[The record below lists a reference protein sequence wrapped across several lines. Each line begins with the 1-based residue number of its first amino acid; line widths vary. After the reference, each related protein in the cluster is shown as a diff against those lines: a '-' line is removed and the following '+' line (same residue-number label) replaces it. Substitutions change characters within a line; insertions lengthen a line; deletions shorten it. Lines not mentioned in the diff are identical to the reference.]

1 MSYANQQT
9 TWLQKQ
15 SSIGGAFIINGLLVA
30 GLMLTNHVVQPKPE
44 EGGTTV
50 IDIPLAEKPEF
61 IEPDI
66 TPALPP
72 IAVPKPPI
80 SPPAK
85 NDRYIAEV
93 IERPVST
100 VAAGTAS
107 GEDIISD
114 FPVPIEPV
122 IEPIIEPVIPDPIFI
137 KAQKDPKYADR
148 FQPIYPGT
156 LLRQEIEGTVRLRFL
171 IGVDGRVKSVN
182 ILSASHP
189 RFAAAAEKQA
199 LRKWR
204 FIPATRDGQAVEQ
217 WQTITVSFNLN

>member
-1 MSYANQQT
+1 MSYANQQVS
-9 TWLQKQ
+9 WKQKQ

-30 GLMLTNHVVQPKPE
+30 GLMLTNHVVEPKPDK
-44 EGGTTV
+44 GGTTV
-50 IDIPLAEKPEF
+50 FNIPTEKPPEI

-66 TPALPP
+66 IPLVPP
-72 IAVPKPPI
+72 IAVPEPPI
-80 SPPAK
+80 TPPAN
-85 NDRYIAEV
+85 NDRYISDV
-93 IERPVST
+93 IDRPVST
-100 VAAGTAS
+100 VVSGTAS

-114 FPVPIEPV
+114 FPVP

-156 LLRQEIEGTVRLRFL
+156 LLRQEVEGTVRLRFL
-171 IGVDGRVKSVN
+171 IGADGRVKSVK

-199 LRKWR
+199 LKKWR
-204 FIPATRDGQAVEQ
+204 FIPATRDGKAVEQ
-217 WQTITVSFNLN
+217 WQTITVSFNIN